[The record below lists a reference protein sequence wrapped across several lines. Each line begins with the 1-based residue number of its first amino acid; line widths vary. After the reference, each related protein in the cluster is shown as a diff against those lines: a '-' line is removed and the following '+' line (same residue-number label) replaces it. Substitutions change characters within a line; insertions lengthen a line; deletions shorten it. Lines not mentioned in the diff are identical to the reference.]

1 MSSPGEIVLWWEPK
15 SQTGRE
21 KEEGKDLL
29 HDCRVRW
36 VCQERRGKTENTQLI
51 DLCTFA
57 YWYLNPF
64 FVFLAQ
70 FDSFKWI
77 CVTKVSLSCVFIMTS
92 HHIPDNRRRP
102 PYYRMHYIYCPPFY
116 LSVRFLKRGI
126 PANTKVLIWVAYWYE
141 RQYNWCQRM
150 YPSRPR
156 PKQYNWYKN
165 INDIKSTLE
174 YTEETKNWFQVDLVQ
189 HVFFLYTCAPHS
201 WKSNL
206 IYSMSEH
213 SVLTRCPDPLSPPM
227 FTCYVAIETPRP
239 RKPIGQP
246 EEVSGRWGSAR
257 AWVSVGET
265 DCRARR
271 GRLRKI
277 NIQ

>member
-1 MSSPGEIVLWWEPK
+1 MVRTKEPDGE
-15 SQTGRE
+15 RE
-21 KEEGKDLL
+21 EEGKDLL

-64 FVFLAQ
+64 FFLAQ

-141 RQYNWCQRM
+141 RQYDWCQRM

-189 HVFFLYTCAPHS
+189 HLFFF
-201 WKSNL
+201 
-206 IYSMSEH
+206 IYLCPPLLKIKPYIQWTLCPDALSRPSISTYVYLLCCHRNSSTSKAYWSAWRGERQVRECRCVGVSRGDRLQSEEGPTEEDKH
-213 SVLTRCPDPLSPPM
+213 SV
-227 FTCYVAIETPRP
+227 
-239 RKPIGQP
+239 GQ
-246 EEVSGRWGSAR
+246 
-257 AWVSVGET
+257 
-265 DCRARR
+265 
-271 GRLRKI
+271 
-277 NIQ
+277 Q